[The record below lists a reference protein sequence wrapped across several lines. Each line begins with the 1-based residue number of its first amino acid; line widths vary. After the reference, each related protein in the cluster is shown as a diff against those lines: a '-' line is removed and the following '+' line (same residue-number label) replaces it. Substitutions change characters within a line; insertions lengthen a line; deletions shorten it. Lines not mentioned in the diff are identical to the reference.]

1 MALLEGNCW
10 FNDTLVGFFFE
21 YLQTTEFKGNA
32 EVLFIGPEVTQE
44 GMKLKLNVSL
54 HIQSFFLREQVID
67 QHSRYCTIPVAF
79 LLILNSIN
87 VRILHDP

>member
-10 FNDTLVGFFFE
+10 LNDTLVGFFFE

-54 HIQSFFLREQVID
+54 HIQSFFTWTSYWSTL
-67 QHSRYCTIPVAF
+67 A
-79 LLILNSIN
+79 ILYYP
-87 VRILHDP
+87 RGFFAYT

>member
-10 FNDTLVGFFFE
+10 LNDTLVGFFFE

-44 GMKLKLNVSL
+44 GMK
-54 HIQSFFLREQVID
+54 
-67 QHSRYCTIPVAF
+67 
-79 LLILNSIN
+79 
-87 VRILHDP
+87 

>member
-10 FNDTLVGFFFE
+10 LNDTLVGFFFE

-54 HIQSFFLREQVID
+54 HIQSFFYVNK
-67 QHSRYCTIPVAF
+67 
-79 LLILNSIN
+79 LLINTRDIVLSPWPLCLYLI
-87 VRILHDP
+87 VST

>member
-10 FNDTLVGFFFE
+10 LNDTLVGFFFE

-44 GMKLKLNVSL
+44 GMNLYLTFHFIHFISNF
-54 HIQSFFLREQVID
+54 FFLFFYVNK
-67 QHSRYCTIPVAF
+67 
-79 LLILNSIN
+79 LLINTRNIVLSPWHFC
-87 VRILHDP
+87 LY